1 MPAVRGAFNKEIA
14 PGARKAFADEY
25 KELPAEYTDI
35 FNIETS
41 SKAYEED
48 LVATGLGVAVE
59 KPETVEVALDVPK
72 HRGSVKYT
80 HLTYGLGYEVS
91 QELVEDDLYGVVT
104 KPSSKYLA
112 RSLREA
118 EETLAFNVINLAATT
133 QQAYDGVSLLNA
145 SHPIVGG
152 GTLANRPAADVDLS
166 ITALQQSVERYMSLT
181 TDRGIK
187 IVMQPAILAV
197 PIQNFWLANEI
208 LRSEFK
214 PFTANN
220 EINVLR
226 QMGMT
231 PVEFR
236 HITDT
241 DSWYTIAP
249 KGQHKLNFFWRRKPQ
264 FDDDYDKKRQIA
276 LMMITARFIAGVT
289 DWRGIDG
296 SIGI

>member
-1 MPAVRGAFNKEIA
+1 MPAVRAAFNKEIA

-25 KELPAEYTDI
+25 QDLPAEYVDI

-59 KPETVEVALDVPK
+59 KPETTDVPLDVPK

-118 EETLAFNVINLAATT
+118 EETLAFNIVNLAATT
-133 QQAYDGVSLLNA
+133 QQAYDGVSVLNA
-145 SHPIVGG
+145 AHPLVGG
-152 GTLANRPAADVDLS
+152 TTLANRPAADIDLS
-166 ITALQQSVERYMSLT
+166 VTALQQSVERYMNLT

-187 IVMQPAILAV
+187 IVMSPVMLAV
-197 PIQNFWLANEI
+197 PVSNFWLANEI

-231 PVEFR
+231 PKEFR
-236 HITDT
+236 HITDS
-241 DSWYTIAP
+241 DSWYTLAA

-264 FDDDYDKKRQIA
+264 FDDDYIKRRQIA
-276 LMMITARFIAGVT
+276 LMMITARMTAGVT

-296 SIGI
+296 SIGA